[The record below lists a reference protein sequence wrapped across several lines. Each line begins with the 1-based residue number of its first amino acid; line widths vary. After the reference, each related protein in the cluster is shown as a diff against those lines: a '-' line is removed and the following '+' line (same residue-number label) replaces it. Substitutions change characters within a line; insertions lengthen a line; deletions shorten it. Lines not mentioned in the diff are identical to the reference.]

1 MAVFGYTCEL
11 ITQLKPKQQE
21 IYIFN
26 NANIH
31 LVWLCDCPVN
41 MIYYKYL
48 TNYIVCSQMTIS
60 FTLLRK
66 FWNQEH

>member
-31 LVWLCDCPVN
+31 LV
-41 MIYYKYL
+41 
-48 TNYIVCSQMTIS
+48 
-60 FTLLRK
+60 
-66 FWNQEH
+66 